1 MAPMY
6 VSPYRGIPPSL
17 LSLWS
22 VGGPD
27 TPTLSL
33 SSGDDQMIR
42 LAKGSISFLCI
53 TGIGPGM
60 GT

>member
-6 VSPYRGIPPSL
+6 VSPYRGTTPSL

-27 TPTLSL
+27 APTLSL
-33 SSGDDQMIR
+33 SPRDDQMIQ
-42 LAKGSISFLCI
+42 LAKGSISFICI
-53 TGIGPGM
+53 TRIGPGM